1 MSERPHIPVM
11 LDSVLAAAAIADGET
26 VIDATFGFG
35 GYSEAFLNT
44 ADCHVIGLDRDPSV
58 LPRAEELSE
67 KYPGRFRLV
76 QTPFSQMDQHDLPQ
90 VDVIVFDIGV
100 SSMQIDQAER
110 GFSFQ
115 KDGPLDMRMSRQGP
129 SARDAVMQLDEAELA
144 ALFKVYGEERQARR
158 IARRIVETRASDDI
172 QTTLQLADLIEETIG
187 RSGKIHPATRVFQAL
202 RIFINDEL
210 GELYRGLCA
219 AETLLKP
226 GGRLV
231 VVTFHSLE
239 DRIAKQFLRD
249 RAGEI
254 EGGSRYAPVVVNKG
268 PAASFQLDRRSVIK
282 PTKPEESENPRARS
296 AKLRVAIRTAAE
308 PHPANL
314 AAWRPSKTDLPT
326 LEQLS

>member
-1 MSERPHIPVM
+1 MTDRPHIPVM

-35 GYSEAFLNT
+35 GYSEAFLNA
-44 ADCHVIGLDRDPSV
+44 ADCHVIGLDRDPTV
-58 LPRAEELSE
+58 RPRAEELVE
-67 KYPGRFRLV
+67 KYSGRFRLV
-76 QTPFSQMDQHDLPQ
+76 ETPFSEMDQHDLPQ
-90 VDVIVFDIGV
+90 VDVVVFDIGV

-115 KDGPLDMRMSRQGP
+115 KDGPLDMRMSRTGP
-129 SARDAVMQLDEAELA
+129 TARDAVMQLDEAELS

-158 IARRIVETRASDDI
+158 IAKRIVETRTSEEI

-202 RIFINDEL
+202 RIFINNEL

-249 RAGEI
+249 RAGEV
-254 EGGSRYAPVVVNKG
+254 EGGSRYAPVVVHDG
-268 PAASFQLDRRSVIK
+268 PEASFQLDRRSVIK
-282 PTKPEESENPRARS
+282 PTRSEEADNPRARS
-296 AKLRVAIRTAAE
+296 AKLRVAIRTSAA
-308 PHPANL
+308 PRPADL
-314 AAWRPSKTDLPT
+314 ANWSPAKIDLPT